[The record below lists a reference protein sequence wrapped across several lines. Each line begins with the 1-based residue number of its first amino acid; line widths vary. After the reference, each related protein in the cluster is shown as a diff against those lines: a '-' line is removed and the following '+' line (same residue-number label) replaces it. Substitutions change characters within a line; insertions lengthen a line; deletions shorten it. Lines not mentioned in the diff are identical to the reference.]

1 MKRYLLIIFLI
12 FSTTGI
18 CKSIDVVTFDYPPLM
33 GKNDISDSGVLVEI
47 VAAAFK
53 ESGIDVNVSYVPVK
67 RAINSLEEGKA
78 LFMIGLLDYFSQD
91 AQKHLK
97 TFPLL
102 LIDFDIFYLKSR
114 FPNSFKYTDIHELS
128 SYSIGVLLN
137 GSTDLYGRKMG
148 LKVDG
153 VASLEQVFRKLIS
166 KRNEICV
173 SNDLAGLHEIARHF
187 PEQKDKIAFNS
198 EKPFLSLMSLGIFNK
213 KHSEYK
219 AMAEK
224 FAAGHRKILKNGK
237 WLSIVKK
244 YYGNRQIPAS
254 VLKLVNEEHSNKR
267 F

>member
-1 MKRYLLIIFLI
+1 MKGYLLIILLL
-12 FSTTGI
+12 FSTSGF
-18 CKSIDVVTFDYPPLM
+18 CKTINVVTFNYPPLM

-53 ESGIDVNVSYVPVK
+53 ESGIDINVSYVPVK

-91 AQKHLK
+91 AQKSLT

-114 FPNSFKYTDIHELS
+114 FPNTFKYKDIQELK

-148 LKVDG
+148 LRVDG

-173 SNDLAGLHEIARHF
+173 SNDLAGLYEIKRQF
-187 PEQKDKIAFNS
+187 PEQKDQIAFNS

-219 AMAEK
+219 SMVAK
-224 FAAGHRKILKNGK
+224 FDAGHKKILKNGK

-244 YYGNRQIPAS
+244 YYENREIPPT
-254 VLKLVNEEHSNKR
+254 VLKLLNEERSKKLY
-267 F
+267 